1 MIWNFVRKQISM
13 IKCRCCSYFC
23 YLCLTYIFSISSQCH
38 AFVSDFR
45 KRKEVIWHC
54 DFSISFFYIFFHKEN
69 RLTGAGS
76 YAHSTADT
84 FFVRIDCRKRCDIF
98 SDPDAAFFAGI
109 LAWVAGNILRTLDD
123 RMNSFLMC
131 HAWKSLDLII
141 CHISFVQKVH
151 GDVDAF
157 LCFFNELS
165 SVLWGKHSL
174 THSIKLAFQFINPCI
189 SFFLCHVS
197 KITCNGCTGH
207 SSLDPSGP
215 CVFNP

>member
-1 MIWNFVRKQISM
+1 M

-45 KRKEVIWHC
+45 KWKEFIWHC
-54 DFSISFFYIFFHKEN
+54 DFS
-69 RLTGAGS
+69 
-76 YAHSTADT
+76 
-84 FFVRIDCRKRCDIF
+84 IDCRKRCDIF

-157 LCFFNELS
+157 LCFFNEFS
-165 SVLWGKHSL
+165 SVLWCKHSL
-174 THSIKLAFQFINPCI
+174 TQSIKLTFQFINPCI
-189 SFFLCHVS
+189 SFSVMY
-197 KITCNGCTGH
+197 
-207 SSLDPSGP
+207 PR
-215 CVFNP
+215 